1 MGMGTLVSAGSR
13 HDDDDDDD
21 DDVIMYATAAGV
33 RTQASA
39 MHETKNPVKEDDD
52 VVVVLSLAFA
62 DDRQSLDEAM
72 RAGRGSICTFLGASL
87 L

>member
-1 MGMGTLVSAGSR
+1 
-13 HDDDDDDD
+13 
-21 DDVIMYATAAGV
+21 
-33 RTQASA
+33 
-39 MHETKNPVKEDDD
+39 MHETKNPVKDDD
-52 VVVVLSLAFA
+52 VVVVVLSLAFA